1 MNATPKRVRHD
12 VLRATRLEAD
22 LDRELLRLVERRNS
36 TISKEIKE
44 ALIGHIA
51 LHA

>member
-1 MNATPKRVRHD
+1 MKPAPKRIR
-12 VLRATRLEAD
+12 LEPYRGARLEAD

-36 TISKEIKE
+36 TITKEITE